1 MSLFPI
7 ILVALVLLL
16 VVDVLRWRVV
26 VRRELKRRDL
36 VRVRARAV
44 VRITPAKGFRVI
56 ESCTCMRDGKEY
68 LVTIMNRGWFRAQPS
83 IEVAEI

>member
-7 ILVALVLLL
+7 ILVTLVLLL
-16 VVDVLRWRVV
+16 VADGLRWKVV
-26 VRRELKRRDL
+26 VRRELNRRDL

-56 ESCTCMRDGKEY
+56 AICTCMRDGKEY
-68 LVTIMNRGWFRAQPS
+68 LVTILNRGWFRTQPS
-83 IEVAEI
+83 IQVAEI

>member
-16 VVDVLRWRVV
+16 VADVLRWKVV

-56 ESCTCMRDGKEY
+56 EICTCMRDGKEY
-68 LVTIMNRGWFRAQPS
+68 LVTILNRGWFRTQPS